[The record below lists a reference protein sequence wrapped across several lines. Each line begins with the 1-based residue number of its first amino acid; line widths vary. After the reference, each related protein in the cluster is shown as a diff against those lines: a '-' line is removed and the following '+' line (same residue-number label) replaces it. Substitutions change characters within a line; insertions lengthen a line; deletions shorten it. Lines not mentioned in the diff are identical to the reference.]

1 MIDNKFLESLPK
13 SIKIT
18 KNASM
23 SNYNSFKVGGNCPL
37 LIECYDQID
46 LLFVLKLF
54 VKNKIKNIVI
64 GEGTNLLVSDNG
76 IECVVVKFCFPI
88 KDRIKIVENCIT
100 VPAQLLLDDFVI
112 QVIEKNLGDIT
123 FLSGI
128 PGTVG
133 GAIAGNA
140 GAFGQQIGDMLIDTE
155 VIDRNGNIQKIIQ
168 KNLNFTYRSSYFK
181 NNSDIIL
188 NASFKLNNF
197 DKNKMIKKRDEILNL
212 RFNKHPNWKKEPCAG
227 SIFRN
232 IEPSS
237 AAEKRQAAGWFLE
250 QAGVKDFKEGKAFVY
265 NKHANIII
273 ANSGSTASDVYK
285 LSERMKKAVLKKFN
299 IELIR
304 EIQLLG
310 SF

>member
-13 SIKIT
+13 SIKVT
-18 KNASM
+18 KNALM

-54 VKNKIKNIVI
+54 VQNKIKNIVI

-76 IECVVVKFCFPI
+76 IECVVVKFCFPR

-140 GAFGQQIGDMLIDTE
+140 GAFGQQIGDLLIDTE

-273 ANSGSTASDVYK
+273 ANSGSTASDVFK